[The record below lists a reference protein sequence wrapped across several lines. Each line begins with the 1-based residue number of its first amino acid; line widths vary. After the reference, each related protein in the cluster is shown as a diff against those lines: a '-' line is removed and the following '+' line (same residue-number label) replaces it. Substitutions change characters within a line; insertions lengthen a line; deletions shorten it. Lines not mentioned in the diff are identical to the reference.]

1 MKARNRKA
9 PGHVTPTAQD
19 VELARE
25 SFRRL
30 SPFLEGNLRLEIT
43 GEEVEL
49 ELPGIAVELLVRAL
63 SELSAGRAVT
73 LVPIDSELTTQQ
85 AADHLGVSRPFL
97 VQLLERGELPF
108 RKVGA
113 HRRVQYRD
121 VLAYR
126 KRIDDARR
134 KVLEDLAE
142 QGQELDLG
150 Y

>member
-1 MKARNRKA
+1 MRARHRNS
-9 PGHVTPTAQD
+9 PGPVIPSAED

-25 SFRRL
+25 SCRRL
-30 SPFLEGNLRLEIT
+30 TPFLEGNLRLEVAEQHI
-43 GEEVEL
+43 EV
-49 ELPGIAVELLVRAL
+49 ELPGIAVNLLVRAL
-63 SELSAGRAVT
+63 SELAEGRAVT

-113 HRRVQYRD
+113 HRRVQHRD

-126 KRIDDARR
+126 RRIDDARR
-134 KVLEDLAE
+134 KVLEELAA